1 MQRSGDCGLVK
12 RFAFPMLK
20 DKDGICLSSP
30 AEMAQRWVEFFS
42 DELAGIPSSFQQL
55 QHLSESRNL
64 RNLEGQLTPPSL
76 DEVLDVLRCVAHGKA
91 VGPDATPI
99 ELIVAGGLPA
109 ARLVHALISACWLQR
124 SAPLSWKGGR
134 LLSYS

>member
-1 MQRSGDCGLVK
+1 MRTV
-12 RFAFPMLK
+12 
-20 DKDGICLSSP
+20 
-30 AEMAQRWVEFFS
+30 
-42 DELAGIPSSFQQL
+42 
-55 QHLSESRNL
+55 
-64 RNLEGQLTPPSL
+64 EGQLTPPSL

-91 VGPDATPI
+91 LGPDATPI

-134 LLSYS
+134 LFHIPKPGGNQFKCSGQRGVMINDHLSSLNGRLLRLALLAIEPALVPFSQAVGSA